1 MIVLE
6 LRKLR
11 ALRRTYL
18 GLGGA
23 AIIPLILL
31 VALQVGDGGPPDS
44 VPFAR
49 AVTTN
54 GFAIPLFSLAFAT
67 FFLLPLLASLV
78 AGDVIS
84 GEVAS
89 GTLKTV
95 LTRSVTR
102 ARFFWAKIG
111 TAALY
116 TLALMLAQAIAGTVA
131 GVVVLGT
138 DPLPTLSGTQ
148 VGPSRALLLIAGAF
162 LIATVSVFAVACFAI
177 LLSALTHNTVAAIGG
192 TIILIVVLQ
201 VMASFASL
209 SFLRPYL
216 VTEQANSWFG
226 LLRDPIDW
234 WPIARAGLVAFCWA
248 APCLLIACASF
259 LRRDVLS

>member
-1 MIVLE
+1 M
-6 LRKLR
+6 R

-23 AIIPLILL
+23 AIIPVVLLI
-31 VALQVGDGGPPDS
+31 ALQVGDGGPPDS

-49 AVTTN
+49 AVTSN
-54 GFAIPLFSLAFAT
+54 GFSIPLFSLAFAT

-84 GEVAS
+84 GEVAQ

-102 ARFFWAKIG
+102 TRFFWARIG
-111 TAALY
+111 AAAIY
-116 TLALMLAQAIAGTVA
+116 TLALLASQAIVGTLA
-131 GVVVLGT
+131 GVAVLGA

-148 VGPSRALLLIAGAF
+148 VGQGRALALIGGAF
-162 LIATVSVFAVACFAI
+162 VIASITVFAVSSFAI

-192 TIILIVVLQ
+192 TIVLIVVLQ
-201 VMASFASL
+201 VMSSFASL
-209 SFLRPYL
+209 AFLRPYL
-216 VTEQANSWFG
+216 VTEQANAWFG

-234 WPIARAGLVAFCWA
+234 WPMARAAFVAFCWA
-248 APCLLIACASF
+248 GPCLAIAYVSF